1 MNLKEI
7 GLVYN
12 KKDSLT
18 TTTTNPPTIRKASDQ
33 STNNN
38 GRDVESKR
46 NASSSA
52 KTNCE
57 DKYHLESECAQN
69 KAAQAKISKNS
80 DFFAAINDSHKS
92 GNMQRVS
99 PECSDS
105 ICSDK
110 EDQKVSCL
118 FFEISLDK

>member
-1 MNLKEI
+1 M
-7 GLVYN
+7 YR
-12 KKDSLT
+12 KKGSLT
-18 TTTTNPPTIRKASDQ
+18 TTTTNSPTARKPSNQ

-38 GRDVESKR
+38 SRDVESKR

-69 KAAQAKISKNS
+69 KPTSAKISKNS
-80 DFFAAINDSHKS
+80 DFFATINDSHKS
-92 GNMQRVS
+92 GNLQGAS

-105 ICSDK
+105 VCSDK
-110 EDQKVSCL
+110 EDQKVSYL
-118 FFEISLDK
+118 FL